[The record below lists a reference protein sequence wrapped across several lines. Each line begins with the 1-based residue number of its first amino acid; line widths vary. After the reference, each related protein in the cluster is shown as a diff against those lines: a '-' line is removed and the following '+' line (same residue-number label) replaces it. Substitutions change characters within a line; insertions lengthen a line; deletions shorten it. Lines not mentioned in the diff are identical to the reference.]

1 MGYRLMVKYW
11 FLISAI
17 EVQVLLS
24 QNKRVCSL
32 TVEYW
37 AFNPHDTGAIPVI
50 LIFKNIILN
59 FIIISIFKNF
69 DY

>member
-11 FLISAI
+11 FLISTI

-50 LIFKNIILN
+50 LIFNKCSKFYYNIH
-59 FIIISIFKNF
+59 FKNF